1 MAGRIAGIA
10 DPDDCRGGGRRI
22 GRATAPSAGNRLG
35 RFEHDDRCAA
45 NCQRS
50 PGVGDHAS
58 RDLAGAGP
66 AIPAVCVCG
75 DRADV
80 PGVGDRRVGVGPPG
94 VWKDVPFMK
103 RFLLVLGACA
113 LTTVSIA
120 GAGGQ
125 QSDAPVQPTPP
136 GNSPEVIAAWGS
148 QRFVDEQFGDRPGR
162 DVVRIGSDY
171 VLSRGQHARE
181 LVAVSRTGTVEVRTR
196 GDTVVIFGQSD
207 IRSTAEISGNLVLID
222 TDTTVAEGARVLGD
236 LVVIGGQ
243 FNAPADFAAGGSHV
257 IIDNHT
263 LGGRLAGVFTWIT
276 RGLLWGRPIVPQ
288 LRWMWAAVIIL
299 FLVYLL
305 VSLVFEKPV
314 SEVADVL
321 AHRPLSAFGVG
332 LLVLLLIG
340 PISVLLAVSIIG
352 IAVVPLILCALL
364 VAWVIGKVAG
374 ARWLGSSI
382 IPGIE
387 DPRRHT
393 VAAFVL
399 GFVLITAAYMVP
411 ILGFVTWT
419 MMGVFGLGA
428 SALAF
433 VAAYR
438 RENPPPVPR
447 EVGPAPFN
455 PGVYQPGQEAKV
467 SSETS
472 SVALEQPSSTSAVS
486 MPSVIGSLPHASFR
500 DRIAAGALD
509 LILVVITW
517 QFLNEIRGGRAFF
530 LLLLLYHI
538 AFWTWKGTTVGGII
552 CQLRIVRT
560 DGSPLRFA
568 DALVRALSAIFSIVV
583 LGLGMFWILRDPERQ
598 AWHDR
603 IAGTYVV
610 KVPRN
615 WPL

>member
-1 MAGRIAGIA
+1 
-10 DPDDCRGGGRRI
+10 
-22 GRATAPSAGNRLG
+22 
-35 RFEHDDRCAA
+35 
-45 NCQRS
+45 
-50 PGVGDHAS
+50 
-58 RDLAGAGP
+58 
-66 AIPAVCVCG
+66 
-75 DRADV
+75 
-80 PGVGDRRVGVGPPG
+80 
-94 VWKDVPFMK
+94 MK
-103 RFLLVLGACA
+103 RFLVVLGACA
-113 LTTVSIA
+113 LMTVSVA
-120 GAGGQ
+120 GAGQ
-125 QSDAPVQPTPP
+125 QSDRPPAPTPQA
-136 GNSPEVIAAWGS
+136 NSPEVIAAWGS
-148 QRFVDEQFGDRPGR
+148 QRFVDEQFGQRPR
-162 DVVRIGSDY
+162 HDVVRIGSDY
-171 VLSRGQHARE
+171 TLKSEDESGD
-181 LVAVSRTGTVEVRTR
+181 LVVIGGTGTVEGRAR
-196 GDTVVIFGQSD
+196 GDTVVIFGQFD
-207 IRSTAEISGNLVLID
+207 IRGTAEIDGNLVLID
-222 TDTTVAEGARVLGD
+222 TDTTVAAGARVRGD

-263 LGGRLAGVFTWIT
+263 LGGRFAGVFTWIT

-288 LRWMWAAVIIL
+288 LRWMWAAVIVL

-332 LLVLLLIG
+332 LLVLLLVG

-374 ARWLGSSI
+374 ARWLGASI
-382 IPGIE
+382 IPRAE
-387 DPRRHT
+387 DPRWHT

-438 RENPPPVPR
+438 RENPLPVPQPTVGAPLPPVIR
-447 EVGPAPFN
+447 QASEEMMVNSESRSMAFEASAGTVVAPS
-455 PGVYQPGQEAKV
+455 P
-467 SSETS
+467 SI
-472 SVALEQPSSTSAVS
+472 VAT
-486 MPSVIGSLPHASFR
+486 LPHASFR
-500 DRIAAGALD
+500 DRVAAGVLD
-509 LILVVITW
+509 LILVVLAY
-517 QFLNEIRGGRAFF
+517 QLLDRFPRPNAFF
-530 LLLLLYHI
+530 LLLLAYYI
-538 AFWTWKGTTVGGII
+538 GFWTWKGTTVGGII
-552 CQLRIVRT
+552 CQLRVVRV
-560 DGSPLRFA
+560 DGTPLRFV
-568 DALVRALSAIFSIVV
+568 DALVRGLSAIFSIAVV
-583 LGLGMFWILRDPERQ
+583 GLGMFWILRDPERQ

>member
-1 MAGRIAGIA
+1 
-10 DPDDCRGGGRRI
+10 
-22 GRATAPSAGNRLG
+22 
-35 RFEHDDRCAA
+35 
-45 NCQRS
+45 
-50 PGVGDHAS
+50 
-58 RDLAGAGP
+58 
-66 AIPAVCVCG
+66 
-75 DRADV
+75 
-80 PGVGDRRVGVGPPG
+80 
-94 VWKDVPFMK
+94 
-103 RFLLVLGACA
+103 
-113 LTTVSIA
+113 
-120 GAGGQ
+120 
-125 QSDAPVQPTPP
+125 
-136 GNSPEVIAAWGS
+136 
-148 QRFVDEQFGDRPGR
+148 
-162 DVVRIGSDY
+162 
-171 VLSRGQHARE
+171 
-181 LVAVSRTGTVEVRTR
+181 
-196 GDTVVIFGQSD
+196 
-207 IRSTAEISGNLVLID
+207 VLID
-222 TDTTVAEGARVLGD
+222 TDTTVAEGARVRGD

-243 FNAPADFAAGGSHV
+243 FNAPADFAAGGNHV

-288 LRWMWAAVIIL
+288 LRWMWAAVIVL

-321 AHRPLSAFGVG
+321 TDRPLSAFGVG

-374 ARWLGSSI
+374 ARWLGASI
-382 IPGIE
+382 IPRTE
-387 DPRRHT
+387 NPRSHT

-438 RENPPPVPR
+438 RENPLPVPQPTVTAPLPPVIRQTSEEMMVNSESRSMAVEPSAGT
-447 EVGPAPFN
+447 VVAPS
-455 PGVYQPGQEAKV
+455 P
-467 SSETS
+467 SI
-472 SVALEQPSSTSAVS
+472 VAT
-486 MPSVIGSLPHASFR
+486 LPHASFR
-500 DRIAAGALD
+500 DRVAAGVLD
-509 LILVVITW
+509 LILVVLAY
-517 QFLNEIRGGRAFF
+517 QLLDRFPRPNAFF
-530 LLLLLYHI
+530 LLLLAYNI
-538 AFWTWKGTTVGGII
+538 GFWTWKGTTVGGII
-552 CQLRIVRT
+552 CQLRVVRV
-560 DGSPLRFA
+560 DGTPLRFV
-568 DALVRALSAIFSIVV
+568 DALVRGLSAIFSLAVV
-583 LGLGMFWILRDPERQ
+583 ALGMFWILRDPERQ

>member
-1 MAGRIAGIA
+1 M
-10 DPDDCRGGGRRI
+10 
-22 GRATAPSAGNRLG
+22 NRL
-35 RFEHDDRCAA
+35 
-45 NCQRS
+45 
-50 PGVGDHAS
+50 V
-58 RDLAGAGP
+58 
-66 AIPAVCVCG
+66 V
-75 DRADV
+75 
-80 PGVGDRRVGVGPPG
+80 
-94 VWKDVPFMK
+94 
-103 RFLLVLGACA
+103 VLGACA
-113 LTTVSIA
+113 LMTVSVG
-120 GAGGQ
+120 GAGQ
-125 QSDAPVQPTPP
+125 QSDRPPAPTLQA
-136 GNSPEVIAAWGS
+136 NSPEVIAAWGS
-148 QRFVDEQFGDRPGR
+148 QRFVDEQFGQRPRR

-171 VLSRGQHARE
+171 TLKSEDESGD
-181 LVAVSRTGTVEVRTR
+181 LVVIGGTGTVEGRTR

-207 IRSTAEISGNLVLID
+207 IKGTAEINGNLVLID
-222 TDTTVAEGARVLGD
+222 TDTTVAEGARVRGD

-243 FNAPADFAAGGSHV
+243 FNAPADFAAGGNHV

-288 LRWMWAAVIIL
+288 LRWMWAAVIVL

-321 AHRPLSAFGVG
+321 TDRPLSAFGVG

-374 ARWLGSSI
+374 ARWLGASI
-382 IPGIE
+382 IPRTE
-387 DPRRHT
+387 NPRSHT

-438 RENPPPVPR
+438 RENPLPVPQPTVTAPLPPVIRQTSEEMMVNSESRSMAVEPSAGT
-447 EVGPAPFN
+447 VVAPS
-455 PGVYQPGQEAKV
+455 P
-467 SSETS
+467 SI
-472 SVALEQPSSTSAVS
+472 VAT
-486 MPSVIGSLPHASFR
+486 LPHASFR
-500 DRIAAGALD
+500 DRVAAGVLD
-509 LILVVITW
+509 LILVVLAY
-517 QFLNEIRGGRAFF
+517 QLLDRFPRPNAFF
-530 LLLLLYHI
+530 LLLLAYNI
-538 AFWTWKGTTVGGII
+538 GFWTWKGTTVGGII
-552 CQLRIVRT
+552 CQLRVVRV
-560 DGSPLRFA
+560 DGTPPRFV
-568 DALVRALSAIFSIVV
+568 DALVRGLSAIFSLAVV
-583 LGLGMFWILRDPERQ
+583 GLGMFWILRDPERQ

>member
-1 MAGRIAGIA
+1 
-10 DPDDCRGGGRRI
+10 
-22 GRATAPSAGNRLG
+22 
-35 RFEHDDRCAA
+35 
-45 NCQRS
+45 
-50 PGVGDHAS
+50 
-58 RDLAGAGP
+58 
-66 AIPAVCVCG
+66 
-75 DRADV
+75 
-80 PGVGDRRVGVGPPG
+80 
-94 VWKDVPFMK
+94 MK
-103 RFLLVLGACA
+103 RLVVVLGACA
-113 LTTVSIA
+113 LMTVSVA
-120 GAGGQ
+120 GQ
-125 QSDAPVQPTPP
+125 QSDRPPTPTL
-136 GNSPEVIAAWGS
+136 GANSPEVIAAWGS
-148 QRFVDEQFGDRPGR
+148 QRFVDEQFGQHPRR

-171 VLSRGQHARE
+171 TLKSEDESGD
-181 LVAVSRTGTVEVRTR
+181 LVVIGGTGTVEGRTR

-207 IRSTAEISGNLVLID
+207 IKGTAEINGNLVLID
-222 TDTTVAEGARVLGD
+222 TDTTVAEGARVRGD

-243 FNAPADFAAGGSHV
+243 FNAPADFAAGGNHV

-288 LRWMWAAVIIL
+288 LRWMWAAVIVL

-321 AHRPLSAFGVG
+321 TDRPLSAFGVG

-374 ARWLGSSI
+374 ARWLGASI
-382 IPGIE
+382 IPRTE
-387 DPRRHT
+387 NPRSHT

-438 RENPPPVPR
+438 RENPLPVPQPTVTAPLPPVIRQTSEEMMVNSESRSMAVEPSAGT
-447 EVGPAPFN
+447 VVAPS
-455 PGVYQPGQEAKV
+455 P
-467 SSETS
+467 SI
-472 SVALEQPSSTSAVS
+472 VAT
-486 MPSVIGSLPHASFR
+486 LPHASFR
-500 DRIAAGALD
+500 DRVAAGVLD
-509 LILVVITW
+509 LILVVLAY
-517 QFLNEIRGGRAFF
+517 QLLDRFPRPNAFF
-530 LLLLLYHI
+530 LLLLAYNI
-538 AFWTWKGTTVGGII
+538 GFWTWKGTTVGGII
-552 CQLRIVRT
+552 CQLRVVRV
-560 DGSPLRFA
+560 DGTPLRFV
-568 DALVRALSAIFSIVV
+568 DALVRGLSAIFSLAVV
-583 LGLGMFWILRDPERQ
+583 ALGMFWILRDPERQ